1 VITDGTQKIEVL
13 ELRKIDAGKIS
24 LQRTTSPQLN
34 KARQPVRRLL
44 NAKPRSVDISRL
56 PPL

>member
-44 NAKPRSVDISRL
+44 
-56 PPL
+56 